1 MQRYILFFAVQTSN
15 YTFDPLEDMPADF
28 GPRIP
33 AQGVEGFLIVS
44 VQALSS
50 LCTCHHVTNAQE

>member
-1 MQRYILFFAVQTSN
+1 MQRYILVFAVQTSN

-44 VQALSS
+44 VQALFL
-50 LCTCHHVTNAQE
+50 LCTCAIH